1 MGVRMWQATRSK
13 RDWRFALL
21 RGGGFDQDDKLL
33 TLIATGQRRPQGNL
47 LSQSLVQR
55 SGQTAW
61 CHYRSLRVMRIAI
74 DPDHRRK
81 GLGSQLI
88 ETMEAY
94 LIEYQYDYW
103 GTSFGFHSDLLR
115 FWQRF
120 NIDVVNLGL
129 RRDKAS
135 GLRSLQLIKPMNAK
149 LIEASKQ
156 ASQNFRVDLMAYKV
170 SYLNDLS
177 DADIDILTGSNQG
190 AIQAEAFSYSVRD
203 TKQLQRFLDAE
214 ISFDQAYP
222 ALRRFVY
229 AKQTPVSKN
238 KFIQTNEN
246 HFYLN
251 KCGDLTVFAVYHA
264 PQWRTIAK
272 QFGLSGRREV
282 IQAIKTELIQQTRS
296 K

>member
-1 MGVRMWQATRSK
+1 
-13 RDWRFALL
+13 
-21 RGGGFDQDDKLL
+21 
-33 TLIATGQRRPQGNL
+33 
-47 LSQSLVQR
+47 
-55 SGQTAW
+55 
-61 CHYRSLRVMRIAI
+61 
-74 DPDHRRK
+74 
-81 GLGSQLI
+81 
-88 ETMEAY
+88 
-94 LIEYQYDYW
+94 
-103 GTSFGFHSDLLR
+103 
-115 FWQRF
+115 
-120 NIDVVNLGL
+120 
-129 RRDKAS
+129 
-135 GLRSLQLIKPMNAK
+135 
-149 LIEASKQ
+149 
-156 ASQNFRVDLMAYKV
+156 MAYKV

-214 ISFDQAYP
+214 ISLDQAYP

-251 KCGDLTVFAVYHA
+251 KCGDLTVLPHHA